1 MKIATHFVPSP
12 VRLVRPLA
20 GVLWGVAGVL
30 LVATLW
36 LAHAALAMRHEIP
49 ELRERLS
56 QLDRRQHDLATPD
69 TPSAAALQDLKLK
82 VAALNA
88 LSGAHGRSASSLL
101 ADLERWLPDQVWL
114 VSLHDRA
121 KDGEVLLV
129 AESERVEPLTRFLLR
144 LEQQARFSEVLLVKQ
159 TPQGAPLKTI
169 QFELRLKE
177 RS

>member
-1 MKIATHFVPSP
+1 MKITTNFVPSP
-12 VRLVRPLA
+12 VRRVRPMA
-20 GVLWGVAGVL
+20 AVLWGMACVL
-30 LVATLW
+30 MMAALW
-36 LAHAALAMRHEIP
+36 LVQAALAMRHEIP
-49 ELRERLS
+49 GLREHLS
-56 QLDRRQHDLATPD
+56 QLDRRQHELATQE

-82 VAALNA
+82 VAALNT

-101 ADLERWLPDQVWL
+101 ADLEHWLPDQVWL

-129 AESERVEPLTRFLLR
+129 AEAERVEPLTRFLLR

-159 TPQGAPLKTI
+159 APQGAPLRTI